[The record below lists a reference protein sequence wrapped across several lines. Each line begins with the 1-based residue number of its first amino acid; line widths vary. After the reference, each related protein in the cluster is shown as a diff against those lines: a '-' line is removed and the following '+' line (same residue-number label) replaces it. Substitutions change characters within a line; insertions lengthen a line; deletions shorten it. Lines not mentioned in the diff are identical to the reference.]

1 LLLAGMIATTWV
13 LIGSPRPAAGAVWFQ
28 ITKVG
33 NARDTG
39 APDQPFFALLIGTGA
54 RSDDPSQSPDDPGL
68 ADALHVVGVNPA
80 MGAATLIDIPRDTE
94 GPGGSKLN
102 SYIVNSPDNGLR
114 AEADAV
120 SSVVGVPLMYV
131 IRVNFPHFQ
140 QMVDEIGGIDINIP
154 TAMDDD
160 FSGAHFVAGPTHL
173 NGEQALE
180 FSRDRHS
187 FDNGDLTRSSNQGL
201 LILSALQTLQKR
213 NPSAGDTVHLVATL
227 GRHVKLDGIGI
238 PDLFHMGQLALSFD
252 AANIKNVVLP
262 VGAGPG
268 SNLVKSGD
276 AAGVLAD
283 FADDGVLESH

>member
-1 LLLAGMIATTWV
+1 MTPIGTPARRSRALAALAIAPILCGLLLAGVIATAWV
-13 LIGSPRPAAGAVWFQ
+13 LVGSPRLAAGAVWLQ
-28 ITKVG
+28 VTKVG

-68 ADALHVVGVNPA
+68 ADALHVLGVNPA

-102 SYIVNSPDNGLR
+102 SYIVNSPANGLR

-120 SSVVGVPLMYV
+120 SSVVGVPLTYV
-131 IRVNFPHFQ
+131 IRVNFPNFQ

-173 NGEQALE
+173 NG
-180 FSRDRHS
+180 
-187 FDNGDLTRSSNQGL
+187 
-201 LILSALQTLQKR
+201 
-213 NPSAGDTVHLVATL
+213 
-227 GRHVKLDGIGI
+227 
-238 PDLFHMGQLALSFD
+238 
-252 AANIKNVVLP
+252 
-262 VGAGPG
+262 
-268 SNLVKSGD
+268 
-276 AAGVLAD
+276 
-283 FADDGVLESH
+283 